1 MYSQTIPQ
9 SHLLNLDPRIKI
21 ALILMISLVASTG
34 GVTGVEV
41 YLRAVIILV
50 PALLILCIKKY
61 TIGLVILILTVMA
74 WYGEAFVTIDGSQFA
89 TLLIF
94 VPAGIITPFLP
105 SLAMGY
111 YIFKTTQ
118 IEVLITGLE
127 RMKLSRKI
135 TIPIA

>member
-21 ALILMISLVASTG
+21 ALILMISLVALTG

-50 PALLILCIKKY
+50 PALLLLCIKKY

-74 WYGEAFVTIDGSQFA
+74 WYGEAFVTIDGNQVA

-94 VPAGIITPFLP
+94 VPAGIITRFLP

-118 IEVLITGLE
+118 IEVLITCLLYTSPSP
-127 RMKLSRKI
+127 RD
-135 TIPIA
+135 